1 MIRTVF
7 CSKRD
12 GPSWPSSWP
21 FFQPIV
27 PLCIGFFCCFFSGRM
42 ACRTVQ
48 HLCGL
53 FIWICWFPFATASRC
68 VRTPGA
74 CQPGH
79 RKKKNSSSS
88 HCFFVCVC
96 VCLLR
101 PHTENGALLIVF
113 TCLFFFFESDA
124 NADYLMMPIVVLVE
138 DERNPFSC
146 VPPISLSITSH
157 FGFAFHNAYVD

>member
-1 MIRTVF
+1 
-7 CSKRD
+7 
-12 GPSWPSSWP
+12 
-21 FFQPIV
+21 PIV
-27 PLCIGFFCCFFSGRM
+27 PLCIGFLLFFLGEWLVGRYNTF
-42 ACRTVQ
+42 AVCSFEFVGF
-48 HLCGL
+48 L
-53 FIWICWFPFATASRC
+53 FATASRC

-79 RKKKNSSSS
+79 RQKQFQFTLFV
-88 HCFFVCVC
+88 CVCVC

-138 DERNPFSC
+138 DERNPFLACRPFLFS
-146 VPPISLSITSH
+146 
-157 FGFAFHNAYVD
+157 